1 MSGPPQFDA
10 PPIRTAHLLARVPTR
25 RRGYRNH
32 RTFADPAVTRGLA
45 RYGYHVTDP
54 IFDADQVAALL
65 DVCTRWEAQQPPATD
80 SCFRTS
86 YAPVHTP
93 SALAARA
100 ELLDLLVPGLR
111 PLVRPGAA
119 RISPAAIQYK
129 PSGPDS
135 GLRSHQDASLVDE
148 RSAMGIVAW
157 VALTDM
163 AASDGALLVLPGS
176 HRYGAW
182 ARVSTTTHDVE
193 HLRPAIERHSRV
205 LPVRAGQVVLFDNAL
220 IHGSLVNRGAGPRI
234 AVSAIITPE
243 GVRVTIPVAVGDG
256 VPTHATLRGSDPNR
270 PLDQPSPPV
279 AEWEDLGT
287 VALRPLTFG
296 ARGLDAACR
305 FHTLLCPGAPGDPMG
320 PGDATA

>member
-1 MSGPPQFDA
+1 MSGPPQYAA

-32 RTFADPAVTRGLA
+32 RTFTDPAVTRDLA
-45 RYGYHVTDP
+45 RHGYHVTDQ
-54 IFDADQVAALL
+54 ILDAEQVAAIL
-65 DVCTRWEAQQPPATD
+65 DVCTRWEALQPPASD
-80 SCFRTS
+80 SRFRTS

-111 PLVRPGAA
+111 PLVHADTT

-129 PSGPDS
+129 PAGPDS

-148 RSAMGIVAW
+148 RSAVGIVAW

-163 AASDGALLVLPGS
+163 TAADGALLVLPGS

-182 ARVSTTTHDVE
+182 ARVSTTTDDFE

-205 LPVRAGQVVLFDNAL
+205 LPVRAGQVILFDNAL

-243 GVRVTIPVAVGDG
+243 GMRVTIPVAVGDG
-256 VPTHATLRGSDPNR
+256 VPTHATLRGSDPHR
-270 PLDQPSPPV
+270 SLDEPSPPV
-279 AEWEDLGT
+279 SEWEDLGT
-287 VALRPLTFG
+287 IALRPLTFG
-296 ARGLDAACR
+296 VRGLDAACR
-305 FHTLLCPGAPGDPMG
+305 LHARLCPGAPGDPMG
-320 PGDATA
+320 PDDATG

>member
-1 MSGPPQFDA
+1 MSAPPRYTA

-25 RRGYRNH
+25 RRGYRTH
-32 RTFADPAVTRGLA
+32 RTFTDPAVTRGLA
-45 RYGYHVTDP
+45 RHGYHVTEP
-54 IFDADQVAALL
+54 LLDAEQVAAVL
-65 DVCTRWEAQQPPATD
+65 DVCERWEALQPPALD
-80 SCFRTS
+80 SRFRTS
-86 YAPVHTP
+86 YAPVPTP

-100 ELLDLLVPGLR
+100 ELLDLLVPALR
-111 PLVRPGAA
+111 PLVRPDTT

-129 PSGPDS
+129 PAGPDS

-148 RSAMGIVAW
+148 RVAVGVVAW
-157 VALTDM
+157 VALTDI
-163 AASDGALLVLPGS
+163 AAEDGALLVLPGS

-182 ARVSTTTHDVE
+182 PRVSTTTDDFE

-243 GVRVTIPVAVGDG
+243 DVRVTIPVATGDG
-256 VPTHATLRGSDPNR
+256 VPTHAILRGSDRHR

-279 AEWEDLGT
+279 SEWEDLGT

-296 ARGLDAACR
+296 PRGLDAACR
-305 FHTLLCPGAPGDPMG
+305 LHALLCPGAPGVPMG
-320 PGDATA
+320 PDDATA